1 MAAVELP
8 DGEVV
13 EAQDMTGLELAQAQG
28 VDAVAMVAD
37 GQLCDV
43 RDRLPATGRIRL
55 VTAED
60 PLALEVLRHS
70 AAHVL
75 AHAVRRLFPDVKLA
89 IGPAIRDGFYYD
101 FEFPEPPRSEDLERI
116 EQEMGKIVKEDLPIE
131 RVELPKAEA
140 VELLRRGGEVYKQ
153 ELLDDLQQREISF
166 YKQGEFIDLCR
177 GPHILSTGGVRHFKL
192 MDLAGAYWRGDAERT
207 MLTRIYGT
215 VFPSR
220 EGLKEHLRRL
230 EEARR
235 RDHRVLGPQLELF
248 SINNEDIGAGLVLWH
263 PKGARVR
270 QELEDFWVREHY
282 RHGYQLVRSPHIGRA
297 RLWERSGHLEFY
309 REGMYSPLNVEG
321 QEFYLKPMNCPF
333 HIDIYN
339 SRTHSWRELPVR
351 YAELGTVYRYER
363 SGVLH
368 GLLRVRGFTQDD
380 AHIICR
386 PDQVE
391 EEIRSTLRFALHM
404 LRTAGFSEFAVYLST
419 RPAKFVGEPER
430 WDLATEAL
438 RRAVQAEEMRYEVKE
453 GDGAFYGPKIDI
465 DVADSLG
472 RAWQLTTIQFD
483 FNLPERFDM
492 SYTGEDGHL
501 HRPYMI
507 HRALYGALERFVG
520 ILIEHYGGAFPP
532 WLAPV
537 QAVVLPVTEEQ
548 IPYSEAVAAQLTA
561 EGVRAEAWGRAGK
574 TLRWL
579 IRQAQL
585 QKVPYMLVVG
595 PREAEEGKV
604 ALRLRTGEDLGPQ
617 EVEEIAARIEQA
629 ARSRTAEL

>member
-438 RRAVQAEEMRYEVKE
+438 RRAVQAEEMPYEVKE